1 MNTLNVEYRKVE
13 ALIPY
18 ARNPR
23 THAESQIAKIAAS
36 IVEYGWT
43 NPILV
48 DGDNGII
55 AGHGRLAAAR
65 KLGLDQ
71 VPVIE
76 LAHLTVAQKRALVI
90 ADNRLALDAGWDEEM
105 LALELAELSDAG
117 YDLALTGFEEAEIE
131 ALLTSAVAVADD
143 ESESDADEPDAAD
156 DVPEVPV
163 MAVSRPG
170 DVWAIGPHRL
180 ICGDATDRD
189 VVAALMQGE
198 VSRLCFTSPPYGN
211 QRDYTSGGISDWDG
225 LMRGVFAH
233 LPMAGDGQ
241 VTLGETVIKGNAR
254 KVRRISGG
262 KILAGFAGS
271 TADAFSLLTR
281 FETKLEQFQGQLERA
296 AIELSKDWRTD
307 KYLRNL
313 EALLIVS
320 DGKDAFLI
328 SGKGDVISSDDGLLA
343 VGSGSMYA
351 LSAARALLKHTQ
363 MNARE
368 VAEEALRIAGEICIY
383 TNLDIIVEEI

>member
-1 MNTLNVEYRKVE
+1 MRSSKTD
-13 ALIPY
+13 
-18 ARNPR
+18 
-23 THAESQIAKIAAS
+23 
-36 IVEYGWT
+36 
-43 NPILV
+43 PIRSTTVLLV
-48 DGDNGII
+48 
-55 AGHGRLAAAR
+55 
-65 KLGLDQ
+65 
-71 VPVIE
+71 
-76 LAHLTVAQKRALVI
+76 
-90 ADNRLALDAGWDEEM
+90 
-105 LALELAELSDAG
+105 
-117 YDLALTGFEEAEIE
+117 
-131 ALLTSAVAVADD
+131 
-143 ESESDADEPDAAD
+143 
-156 DVPEVPV
+156 
-163 MAVSRPG
+163 
-170 DVWAIGPHRL
+170 
-180 ICGDATDRD
+180 
-189 VVAALMQGE
+189 
-198 VSRLCFTSPPYGN
+198 
-211 QRDYTSGGISDWDG
+211 QRDGK
-225 LMRGVFAH
+225 VA
-233 LPMAGDGQ
+233 MAGDGQ

-351 LSAARALLKHTQ
+351 LSAARALLKHT
-363 MNARE
+363 NLSSRE

-383 TNLDIIVEEI
+383 TNLDITVEEI